1 MEEQVRFLVDVVAAL
16 GVALVGGWLAARL
29 GLSPIVGYVVAGLV
43 ISPFTPGFVGDLDQI
58 RLLADVGVVLLLF
71 AVGVQF
77 SMDELIRGGRVVS
90 FLALAQVLA
99 STGIGYLAGQALG
112 FGSLTSLFFG
122 AAVALASTT
131 VISKLLAER
140 GDEDTPHA
148 KLAITWAVVQDFC
161 AIILVVLLSVAAGDD
176 VSPGQ
181 LAIDGMKIAV
191 FIVGVVIFG
200 SRIVPW
206 ALDRV
211 AAAGSRE
218 LFLLAIAVLA
228 LGTAAA
234 AGAIGI
240 SLALGAFLAGLAVS
254 ESDRSHHVLGEV
266 LPARDLFA
274 VLFFVSVGMLID
286 PGALADGWHI
296 VLVALFI
303 IIAVKFVLTSLPLA
317 IARTPARTAL
327 LSGVL
332 LAQSAEL
339 SFVIM
344 EAGVDEE
351 VISDRIF
358 TLTMTAIGA
367 SVLLSPLFVRI
378 ADRVPVTF
386 GSPGIVTDAIEE
398 LPLANHAVVVGFN
411 SGGHFAAELLKTRGF
426 SVVVVDE
433 DKRLVDRLR
442 NEGYVCFLGN
452 GANPSVVQRLNLN
465 EAWLLVVAEPDPVI
479 ADLAVRRARDINPT
493 LSVLARAGSQQ
504 QSERLSAAGALEVVV
519 AEQEAGL
526 ELARRAL
533 MRFGLDSTQAR
544 AIIQRLR
551 ARGELG
557 PE

>member
-1 MEEQVRFLVDVVAAL
+1 MEEQVRFLADIVAAL
-16 GVALVGGWLAARL
+16 SVALAGGWLAARV
-29 GLSPIVGYVVAGLV
+29 GVSPIVGYVVAGLV

-90 FLALAQVLA
+90 LLALAQVLA
-99 STGIGYLAGQALG
+99 STGIGFLAGQALG
-112 FGSLTSLFFG
+112 FGSLASLFFG
-122 AAVALASTT
+122 AALALASTT
-131 VISKLLAER
+131 VMSKLLAER

-181 LAIDGMKIAV
+181 LAIDGIKIAA
-191 FIVGVVIFG
+191 FIVGVIIFG

-234 AGAIGI
+234 AGAVGI

-254 ESDRSHHVLGEV
+254 ESDRSHHVLGEI
-266 LPARDLFA
+266 LPARDIFA

-296 VLVALFI
+296 VLVALLI
-303 IIAVKFVLTSLPLA
+303 IIAVKFALTSVPLA
-317 IARTPARTAL
+317 IVRTPARTAII
-327 LSGVL
+327 SGVL

-344 EAGVDEE
+344 EAGVDED

-367 SVLLSPLFVRI
+367 SVLLSPLLVRI

-386 GSPGIVTDAIEE
+386 GSLGIATEPIEE
-398 LPLANHAVVVGFN
+398 LRLANHAVVVGFN
-411 SGGHFAAELLKTRGF
+411 SGGHFAADLLTRRGF
-426 SVVVVDE
+426 TVVVVDE
-433 DKRLVDRLR
+433 DRRLVDRLR
-442 NEGYVCFLGN
+442 SEGFVCFIGN
-452 GANPSVVQRLNLN
+452 GANPSVIQHLNLKD
-465 EAWLLVVAEPDPVI
+465 AWLFVVAEPDPVI
-479 ADLAVRRARDINPT
+479 AELAVRRARGINPS
-493 LSVLARAGSQQ
+493 LMVIARAVSEQE
-504 QSERLSAAGALEVVV
+504 SERLAAAGAREVVV

-544 AIIQRLR
+544 AVIQRIR
-551 ARGELG
+551 ARSERTT
-557 PE
+557 